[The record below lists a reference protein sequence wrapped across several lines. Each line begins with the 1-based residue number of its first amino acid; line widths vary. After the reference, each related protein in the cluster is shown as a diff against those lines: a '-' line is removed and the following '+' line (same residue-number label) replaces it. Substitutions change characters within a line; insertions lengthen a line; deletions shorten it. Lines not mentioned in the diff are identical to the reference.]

1 MGYCAQMINQ
11 RIKYEKMT
19 LQMTS
24 KKSLA
29 SVIGLS
35 LFSIM
40 LSACGPT
47 GVDRKLDFSSNKKL
61 GESYGVALSEAT
73 PDQQNVLRERSQ
85 EILLYIMNL
94 ADVSNPALVEA
105 NRAAANAAQLEK
117 LTKMSVK
124 DVLAHYLTKEKK
136 AAETV
141 LPLLEK
147 IDAGEGIVLEAVS
160 IDATQPNDITAPV
173 DYLRMKGMLTV
184 RNKLPTD
191 FSALG
196 CKLGISVDNQE
207 VSRLTNSNACQPST
221 IKAGSTANIAY
232 DTNISGPAALAVSG
246 KLKDGE
252 SISWSY
258 RPSDSSGLQ
267 YGINN
272 ESARTDV
279 GSDSIK
285 QWKNRLELA
294 EQHLAALKKP

>member
-1 MGYCAQMINQ
+1 MQMINKS
-11 RIKYEKMT
+11 IKYKKMT
-19 LQMTS
+19 LQMMS

-61 GESYGVALSEAT
+61 GESYGIALSEAT

-94 ADVSNPALVEA
+94 ADSSNPALVEA
-105 NRAAANAAQLEK
+105 NLAASNAAQLEK

-124 DVLAHYLTKEKK
+124 DVLVLYLMREKK
-136 AAETV
+136 AADIV

-147 IDAGEGIVLEAVS
+147 IDAGEGIALEAVS
-160 IDATQPNDITAPV
+160 IDATQPNEITAPV
-173 DYLRMKGMLTV
+173 DYLRMRGTLTV
-184 RNKLPTD
+184 RNNLPTD
-191 FSALG
+191 FIPTG

-207 VSRLTNSNACQPST
+207 VSRLAESNACREPSV
-221 IKAGSTANIAY
+221 IKAGGKANIAY
-232 DTNISGPAALAVSG
+232 DTNLSGAAALAVSG

-252 SISWSY
+252 SINWRY
-258 RPSDSSGLQ
+258 RPSDSSGLKFEIEKEAAQ
-267 YGINN
+267 TY
-272 ESARTDV
+272 V
-279 GSDSIK
+279 GEASIK
-285 QWKNRLELA
+285 QWKVRSDLA
-294 EQHLAALKKP
+294 EQHLAALKKH